1 MMTSRRALLTSAA
14 ATAVSAA
21 LAACSRDAP
30 PSLEA
35 TGTSTAQPVL
45 DSERLTAVLE
55 RIQSGMDAADAQKKT
70 ELLNGYLTGPAARVR
85 TEEYAVATATNDDTE
100 IDHFTTDSQAGTV
113 GLTTDFPRI
122 ALTLTEA
129 DETNVPYLLA
139 LTQGTAREN
148 FELWAWVR
156 LFPGVEV
163 PSTNT
168 ASVGSTQVDADA
180 DGLVATPQEVLN
192 AYIDALNNP
201 DGDNGKAFADEE
213 LRRYIAARRSL
224 DVSAAGEVSVTASP
238 GGDGFRGLRTTDN
251 GAIVF
256 TTLTFDVLYKRTVA
270 RSKYNVQEQVAAM
283 LGENTDV
290 VGTVTASHEAVVAF
304 SIPVAASGSQAVTLG
319 MVHVLTSVTRD
330 DSQSPD

>member
-70 ELLNGYLTGPAARVR
+70 ELLHGYLTGPAARVR

-163 PSTNT
+163 P
-168 ASVGSTQVDADA
+168 ADA

-319 MVHVLTSVTRD
+319 TVHVLTSVTRD

>member
-1 MMTSRRALLTSAA
+1 M
-14 ATAVSAA
+14 AT
-21 LAACSRDAP
+21 R
-30 PSLEA
+30 PS
-35 TGTSTAQPVL
+35 
-45 DSERLTAVLE
+45 
-55 RIQSGMDAADAQKKT
+55 
-70 ELLNGYLTGPAARVR
+70 
-85 TEEYAVATATNDDTE
+85 
-100 IDHFTTDSQAGTV
+100 
-113 GLTTDFPRI
+113 
-122 ALTLTEA
+122 
-129 DETNVPYLLA
+129 
-139 LTQGTAREN
+139 
-148 FELWAWVR
+148 
-156 LFPGVEV
+156 
-163 PSTNT
+163 
-168 ASVGSTQVDADA
+168 
-180 DGLVATPQEVLN
+180 EVLN

-319 MVHVLTSVTRD
+319 TVHVLTSVTRD